1 MPMSPAGTP
10 HQKDTVRPMQAER
23 ITVALIP
30 QAAQDL
36 RRLQERTGLSRT
48 DIINRAIALY
58 RFIEAQLRERRDLI
72 IRDQSTG
79 EARLVRL
86 T

>member
-1 MPMSPAGTP
+1 MPTSPGGIPDQDDSDQT
-10 HQKDTVRPMQAER
+10 ER
-23 ITVALIP
+23 FIVTLIP

-48 DIINRAIALY
+48 DIMNRAISLY
-58 RFIEAQLRERRDLI
+58 RFIEAQLRERRDLT

-79 EARLVRL
+79 EAHLVRL

>member
-1 MPMSPAGTP
+1 MTASPGGIPDQDDPEQT
-10 HQKDTVRPMQAER
+10 ER
-23 ITVALIP
+23 FIVSLIP

-36 RRLQERTGLSRT
+36 RLLQEQTGLSRT
-48 DIINRAIALY
+48 DVMNRAISLY

-79 EARLVRL
+79 EAQLVRL